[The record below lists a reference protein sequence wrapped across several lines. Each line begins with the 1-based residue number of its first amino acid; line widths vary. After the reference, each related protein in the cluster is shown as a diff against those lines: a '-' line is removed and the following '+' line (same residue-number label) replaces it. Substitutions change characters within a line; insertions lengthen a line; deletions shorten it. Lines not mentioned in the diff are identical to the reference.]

1 MSFGVGVLRFLDY
14 LNLFFFVK
22 QYCLLSALNGMK
34 YISEWSSYWK
44 IIQNGAKRKLYK
56 RNENH
61 IGFLVVPIG
70 FWKLDPYTID
80 VYLSPYVKNTHM
92 CFFFL
97 SFQFPTNGLEKV
109 LKFLWDLAD
118 SNARRN
124 TTLSENSI
132 PRSARKHFRALTN
145 LTNPI
150 AILVHVIQ
158 KQDVVGA
165 LIIKSYY
172 FLLQFF
178 QAVINRTLL
187 DKEHLEHFDLIA
199 PFFLQSYMYPAIS
212 RI

>member
-1 MSFGVGVLRFLDY
+1 
-14 LNLFFFVK
+14 
-22 QYCLLSALNGMK
+22 MK

-44 IIQNGAKRKLYK
+44 IIQNRAKRKLYK

-80 VYLSPYVKNTHM
+80 VYLSPYVKKYSYVFF
-92 CFFFL
+92 FFFL

-132 PRSARKHFRALTN
+132 PRSARTHFRALTN

-150 AILVHVIQ
+150 AIIVHVIQ

-172 FLLQFF
+172 LLLQYF

-187 DKEHLEHFDLIA
+187 DKEHFDLIE
-199 PFFLQSYMYPAIS
+199 PFFTKLYVPSHL
-212 RI
+212 